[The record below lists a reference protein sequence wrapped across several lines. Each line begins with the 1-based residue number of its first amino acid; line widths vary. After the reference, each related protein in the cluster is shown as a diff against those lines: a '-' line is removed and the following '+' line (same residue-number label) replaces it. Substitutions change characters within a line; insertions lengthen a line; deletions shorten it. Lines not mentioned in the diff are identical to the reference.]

1 MHILISAQE
10 RVINVHEIE
19 SGILAVPSD
28 DMPVNIFILTNS
40 EQLFLQPSWHS
51 ENSACTQKSLIP
63 NRRDYYG
70 SVYVI
75 LKNFLLHAISR
86 INLKS

>member
-40 EQLFLQPSWHS
+40 EQLFLQPS
-51 ENSACTQKSLIP
+51 
-63 NRRDYYG
+63 
-70 SVYVI
+70 
-75 LKNFLLHAISR
+75 
-86 INLKS
+86 